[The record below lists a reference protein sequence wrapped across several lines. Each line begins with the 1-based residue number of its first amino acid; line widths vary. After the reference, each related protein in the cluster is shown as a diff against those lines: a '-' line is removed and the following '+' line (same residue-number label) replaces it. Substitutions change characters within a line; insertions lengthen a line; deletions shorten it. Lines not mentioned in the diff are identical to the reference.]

1 MNEMERSNHLYIPA
15 DKTTNIYKVSMD
27 QYRQLSHSDINANY
41 KKADAEAQ
49 AEINREAEII
59 AKELYLEDRVE
70 CLAQRDAFI
79 TLKDHKEN
87 FINNTK
93 YRLLNPANSQ
103 NGLISKQLLED
114 ITSAVKLK
122 LQINQWR

>member
-1 MNEMERSNHLYIPA
+1 MKEMKRSNHLYIPA
-15 DKTTNIYKVSMD
+15 DKTTNIYKVSVD
-27 QYRQLSHSDINANY
+27 QYRQLLHSNITANY
-41 KKADAEAQ
+41 KKADAEAK
-49 AEINREAEII
+49 AEIDREAKII
-59 AKELYLEDRVE
+59 AKELNLEDRVE

-93 YRLLNPANSQ
+93 CRLLNPAKSEI
-103 NGLISKQLLED
+103 GLISKQLLED

-122 LQINQWR
+122 LQINQ